1 MTYFGNIK
9 FYRYKHLK
17 LVKSATVTLETSC
30 MYVPKYIC
38 NEIFDMALLL
48 AQSSETDSHH
58 HNVAGAGAGATL
70 TSMHNY
76 KKYLSVWLSSW
87 QYILV

>member
-58 HNVAGAGAGATL
+58 HNRCWCWCWCDININA
-70 TSMHNY
+70 
-76 KKYLSVWLSSW
+76 
-87 QYILV
+87 